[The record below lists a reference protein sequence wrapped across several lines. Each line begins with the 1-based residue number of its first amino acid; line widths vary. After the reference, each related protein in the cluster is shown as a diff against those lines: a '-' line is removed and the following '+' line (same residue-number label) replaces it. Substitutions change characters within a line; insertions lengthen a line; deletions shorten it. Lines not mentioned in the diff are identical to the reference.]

1 LVTTA
6 ALDTIAKIRRDLHPH
21 LPPIV
26 VGTMWTWQVT
36 PVLLV
41 VLVAAEDTDVVAVD
55 TVEGT
60 VVAVVRVSMSADTT
74 VT

>member
-41 VLVAAEDTDVVAVD
+41 LVAAEDTDVVAVD
-55 TVEGT
+55 TVEGM